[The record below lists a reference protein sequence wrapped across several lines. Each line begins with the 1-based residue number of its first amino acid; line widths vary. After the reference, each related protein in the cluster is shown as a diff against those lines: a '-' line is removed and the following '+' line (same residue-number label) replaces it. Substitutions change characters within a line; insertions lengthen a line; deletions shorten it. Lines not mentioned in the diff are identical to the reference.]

1 MKKYKVR
8 MEVNGKE
15 SEKTVMAESPT
26 EAIDRAEAMYSEN
39 YGTFYGTV
47 IGEEDCPEAAEHE
60 KVTRKGN
67 KRKFIATVFERF
79 SDTFEVWAENEKE
92 ARQIVED
99 GIPEDYCPSATGG
112 GYGREITID
121 PDFSD

>member
-1 MKKYKVR
+1 MKYKVLI
-8 MEVNGKE
+8 EYDGSE
-15 SEKTVMAESPT
+15 STAEIIANSEE
-26 EAIDRAEAMYSEN
+26 EALDKAELHCPQN
-39 YGTFYGTV
+39 YGFARYTIIGT
-47 IGEEDCPEAAEHE
+47 EDDCAAWPE
-60 KVTRKGN
+60 KVTRKGG

-99 GIPEDYCPSATGG
+99 GIPDDYCPSATGG
-112 GYGREITID
+112 GYAREITID

>member
-1 MKKYKVR
+1 MKKYKVGINHDGLEDVV
-8 MEVNGKE
+8 EVDAD
-15 SEKTVMAESPT
+15 SDD
-26 EAIDRAEAMYSEN
+26 EALRKASDGIQL
-39 YGTFYGTV
+39 YGTICCTV
-47 IGEEDCPEAAEHE
+47 LSKNERNVGDPHE
-60 KVTRKGN
+60 KVTRKGG

-99 GIPEDYCPSATGG
+99 GIPDDYCPSATGG
-112 GYGREITID
+112 GYAREITID